1 MNDFAITPTTALL
14 VIDVQ
19 NDFCPGG
26 NLAVEEGDSVIPVIN
41 GIAARFPLVVATRDW
56 HPQGHVSFA
65 SSHPEKEV
73 QDTVRVNGIEQILW
87 PEHCVQ
93 GTAGAAFHPD
103 LDLRPI
109 NLVLHKGTKKG
120 LDSYS
125 AFYENDKNTETGMR
139 SYLEGLGFDRVV
151 VCGLAADVCV
161 YFTAVDARAIGL
173 ETAVVWDAT
182 RGVDIPAGSVD
193 EARRDMEQRGA
204 AIVESGDLTS

>member
-1 MNDFAITPTTALL
+1 MSEFAITPATALL

-26 NLAVEEGDSVIPVIN
+26 NLPVEEGDRIIPIIN
-41 GIAARFPLVVATRDW
+41 RIAGRFPLVVATKDW
-56 HPQGHVSFA
+56 HPEGHVSFA
-65 SSHPEKEV
+65 SAHAGKEI
-73 QDTVRVNGIEQILW
+73 QDTVRVGDIDQILW
-87 PEHCVQ
+87 PDHCVQ
-93 GTAGAAFHPD
+93 AGEGAAFHPD

-109 NLVLHKGTKKG
+109 NLVLHKGTKQG

-125 AFYENDKNTETGMR
+125 AFYENDKETETGLR
-139 SYLEGLGFDRVV
+139 SFLQGLGFERVV

-161 YFTAVDARAIGL
+161 YFTAVDARSIGF

-182 RGVDIPAGSVD
+182 RGVDIPAGSVE

-204 AIVESGDLTS
+204 AVIESGDLAS